1 MSQEG
6 SHYYVPAPSTW
17 PMTGSIALFFMGF
30 GAAFSVNK
38 MPVGYAMLTLGF
50 AILFYML
57 FGWFRTVA
65 RESESGKFNKQVDAS
80 FRWGMSWFILSEVMF
95 FGAFFGALYYMR
107 AHSIPDLG
115 DLNIKC
121 CGRISRRTG
130 PQPGP
135 ASPRNSSP
143 WARGACRQSIPSC
156 C

>member
-6 SHYYVPAPSTW
+6 SNYYVPAPSTW

-65 RESESGKFNKQVDAS
+65 RESESGKFNK
-80 FRWGMSWFILSEVMF
+80 
-95 FGAFFGALYYMR
+95 
-107 AHSIPDLG
+107 
-115 DLNIKC
+115 
-121 CGRISRRTG
+121 
-130 PQPGP
+130 
-135 ASPRNSSP
+135 
-143 WARGACRQSIPSC
+143 
-156 C
+156 